1 MLENIISKIFLEH
14 QYILESTSV
23 SEFDKEIFSSIARRK
38 AFRKNFVFPLL
49 LLSKALK
56 NHCCKNIIILIDNPN
71 FHKIYPQQDVREYSS
86 VYIHLNGILGI

>member
-56 NHCCKNIIILIDNPN
+56 NHCCKNIIILIDKYDSPINHTCKYN
-71 FHKIYPQQDVREYSS
+71 YYDDI
-86 VYIHLNGILGI
+86 ILLVF